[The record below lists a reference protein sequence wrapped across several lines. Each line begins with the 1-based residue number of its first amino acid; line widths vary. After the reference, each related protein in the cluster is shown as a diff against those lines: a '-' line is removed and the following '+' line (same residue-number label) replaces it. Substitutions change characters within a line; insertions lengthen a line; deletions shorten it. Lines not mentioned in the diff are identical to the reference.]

1 MHDLDIAG
9 AFFGR
14 SRDGANT
21 WSGTGLPA
29 GNATTQY
36 AEAVSSSS
44 NGYVTL
50 QIDGVNVGVHTT
62 YAVKSGDTCIVSVA
76 NREPVVIGVVG
87 KGDKVDN
94 LVASTIKATTA
105 IVSQVIAG
113 SVSADTLLAVEAY
126 IQSLKAGDFA
136 ADSIE
141 ATTANVVKLVAK
153 DAKFDSLSATKA
165 VIGTLEAAKAY
176 IEDLTAK
183 NVTAEKL
190 EAATAYVEDLAAGNV
205 TAEKLAAAAAY
216 IGSLTAED
224 VTAGQ
229 IAAGLATIDT
239 LDATYANVDFANVG
253 VADIGELLAKSG
265 IIGDIV
271 TETGTIT
278 GRLVG
283 VTIVGDLIEAGTLKA
298 DRLVVKGED
307 GLYYKLNVGAE
318 SVEGEQTDY
327 NSINGSSI
335 QAQSITATKISV
347 SDLVAFGA
355 TIGGLVI
362 EDGSLH
368 SHAKR
373 SHDSGVNGFFLG
385 SDGSAGFGGEASY
398 LRYYA
403 ETDDLEIKA
412 KSVVIDTSAVALAED
427 AIMGVEVQYALS
439 SSATAPPASGWS
451 ATAPAWESGRYMWQ
465 RTVTTMADGSERTSA
480 PTCLSGAAGQD
491 GKDGKTY
498 YTWLKYADSPTSG
511 MSDDPSG
518 KAYIGLAY
526 NKTTATESASYS
538 DYTWSLIKGDKGDQG
553 VPGGKGAD
561 GKTYYTWVKYATS
574 ASGANMSD
582 NPSGKTYIGLA
593 YNKATA
599 TESTNA
605 SDYTWSLIKGDKG
618 DQGIAGDPGKGVKST
633 VVAYQASSSGTTAP
647 TGTWAASPPNVPAGQ
662 YLWTRMTITYT
673 DNATT
678 VSYSVARQGSDGGDG
693 KDGADGKMLYGACAT
708 AANVAAKVASAAGF
722 KLYQGA
728 TVAVKFSASNT
739 VTTAITLNVNSTG
752 AKNVYVNGALTSAA
766 NRFTWDAGDTV
777 QFVYDGAGY
786 VPLSEGSYVKETASG
801 VEFGKPGAPVKSLV
815 NASGSFDV
823 IDSSGS
829 VLSRFAAKLIEL
841 GKNSVNA
848 VIRLCGGKGEIKTET
863 VDGSSTLTVSADSV
877 ATRAASADKA
887 AHFLARILNGVPTAT
902 MSAYYDGT
910 QSVGVVTATPDGV
923 VMRGGAT
930 FYGST
935 GQYVGDFRVGTV
947 GTASAVGLN
956 RVMVGNDKTKGMDG
970 NAAGAL
976 YMYGS
981 GKGFTR
987 IYPSNNTDSNSYLN
1001 LSGLAGTGTLPAYK
1015 ALYSNA
1021 SGTTGT
1027 VALSETAANFSM
1039 LEIFFRTNDGDT
1051 SSVRVWAPNGK
1062 VANLSSSRITAAAGA
1077 GWTKSKQIS
1086 ISGTTL
1092 AYTGYAGESGIG
1104 SNAGGTNYVGS
1115 ILICYVLGWK

>member
-439 SSATAPPASGWS
+439 SSATAPPSSGWS
-451 ATAPAWESGRYMWQ
+451 AKAPAWESGRYMWQ

-491 GKDGKTY
+491 GK
-498 YTWLKYADSPTSG
+498 
-511 MSDDPSG
+511 
-518 KAYIGLAY
+518 
-526 NKTTATESASYS
+526 
-538 DYTWSLIKGDKGDQG
+538 
-553 VPGGKGAD
+553 
-561 GKTYYTWVKYATS
+561 
-574 ASGANMSD
+574 
-582 NPSGKTYIGLA
+582 
-593 YNKATA
+593 
-599 TESTNA
+599 
-605 SDYTWSLIKGDKG
+605 
-618 DQGIAGDPGKGVKST
+618 
-633 VVAYQASSSGTTAP
+633 
-647 TGTWAASPPNVPAGQ
+647 
-662 YLWTRMTITYT
+662 
-673 DNATT
+673 
-678 VSYSVARQGSDGGDG
+678 
-693 KDGADGKMLYGACAT
+693 DGKMLYGACAT

-786 VPLSEGSYVKETASG
+786 VPLSEGAYVKETASG
-801 VEFGKPGAPVKSLV
+801 VEVGKPGAAVKSLV

-823 IDSSGS
+823 IDASGN
-829 VLSRFAAKLIEL
+829 VLSRFAAKLVEL
-841 GKNSVNA
+841 GKSASDA

-877 ATRAASADKA
+877 ATRAASGDKA
-887 AHFLARILNGVPTAT
+887 AYFLARILNGVPTAT
-902 MSAYYDGT
+902 VCAYYDGT
-910 QSVGVVTATPDGV
+910 QSVGVLTATPSGV
-923 VMRGGAT
+923 TARGAAT
-930 FYGST
+930 FYGSS
-935 GQYVGDFRVGTV
+935 GQYVGGIKVVTE
-947 GTASAVGLN
+947 GTASQVGLDQ
-956 RVMVGNDKTKGMDG
+956 VVVGNATPSGSQG
-970 NAAGAL
+970 NARGAAYL
-976 YMYGS
+976 YGT
-981 GKGFTR
+981 GKGYSR
-987 IYPSNNTDSNSYLN
+987 LMPLNNADAHNYLN
-1001 LSGLAGTGTLPAYK
+1001 LSAIAGTGTLPAYK

-1039 LEIFFRTNDGDT
+1039 LEIFFKTNDGDM